1 MANTCKMEQRYVV
14 SNQNVKA
21 WVATTQKMRDVTYIK
36 ICKWDRNFVKFCTGQ
51 SLDLR
56 KSSRFDIC
64 GGFIDKLSKDHQQAC
79 NDAVRQAFNLFE
91 ENDSPSKKNL
101 KQVATPSHSDLVA
114 GHVWI
119 NVPPQTLDGV
129 TLDPQ
134 LIRVKF
140 DPCRKGKGRKEYMWV
155 ELSRAN
161 LEYLR
166 MAVVNMGKH
175 EGCDMSRKWY
185 AGKHSKTR
193 VPVEPDA
200 KRRRLPSSDTD
211 GSDDDD
217 EEHQSDND
225 GSDANDVNDDDDDG
239 AVQEIIGKL

>member
-1 MANTCKMEQRYVV
+1 MSQSWHAFGLMANACEMEQRYVV

-21 WVATTQKMRDVTYIK
+21 WVATTQKIGAVTYIK

-91 ENDSPSKKNL
+91 EDDSPSKKNW
-101 KQVATPSHSDLVA
+101 KQVATPSHIDLVA

-119 NVPPQTLDGV
+119 DVPPQTLDGV
-129 TLDPQ
+129 TLDPK
-134 LIRVKF
+134 LLRIKF

-155 ELSRAN
+155 ELSAAN

-175 EGCDMSRKWY
+175 EGCDMSRKWH
-185 AGKHSKTR
+185 AGKYSGKYSKTR
-193 VPVEPDA
+193 KRPNPNG
-200 KRRRLPSSDTD
+200 KRRRLPSSDND
-211 GSDDDD
+211 ESDDDD
-217 EEHQSDND
+217 EELSNKPE
-225 GSDANDVNDDDDDG
+225 S
-239 AVQEIIGKL
+239 ECESSCS